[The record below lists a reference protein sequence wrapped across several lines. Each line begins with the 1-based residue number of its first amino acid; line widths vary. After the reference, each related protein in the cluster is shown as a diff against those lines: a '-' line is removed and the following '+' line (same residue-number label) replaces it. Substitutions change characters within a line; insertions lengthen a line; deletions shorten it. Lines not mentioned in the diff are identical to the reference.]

1 MNGAPRRWICCQLGA
16 REHFAVPRALRRSGR
31 LARLITDAW
40 VPPGSVTGLLPGSPS
55 QRLRERFHADLD
67 GSPVTDFTTSLVAN
81 EIVWRLQGLTG
92 WRLFLERNAW
102 FQQRA
107 ADVLDSDITVN
118 HDVVFGHSYASLEI
132 ARRARMRGTSFVLGQ
147 IDPGAIHFD
156 MVRDASRQFPEY
168 GAAPPPPPAV
178 YLEKWR
184 EECDLAD
191 RIVVNS
197 DWSRACLER
206 AGVAA
211 EKLHLAPLAYQP
223 EKRDAAVAREY
234 PHAFTEARPLRILYV
249 GQVTVAKGAAA
260 MLESLALMKD
270 IPLRLRIVGVEGM
283 TIPQRFRDD
292 PRIEWRGAVPR
303 SEVMEHYRE
312 CDVLLFPTFSD
323 GFGMAQV
330 EARGWRLPIIASRRC
345 GRVVDHGV
353 NGLLL
358 DEPSAAHIAAA
369 IARVAADPALLAGFA
384 AASSNL
390 ASDPFN
396 DLAEH
401 LARVEP

>member
-1 MNGAPRRWICCQLGA
+1 MTQEQSRWICCQLGA
-16 REHFAVPRALRRSGR
+16 REHYAVPRALHRGGKLERM
-31 LARLITDAW
+31 ITDAW
-40 VPPGSVTGLLPGSPS
+40 VPPGSAATLVPGWSS
-55 QRLRERFHADLD
+55 QRLRERFHPDLATA
-67 GSPVTDFTTSLVAN
+67 SVTDFTTSLVAN
-81 EIVWRLQGLTG
+81 EINWRLQGRSG
-92 WRLFLERNAW
+92 WDLFLERNSW

-107 ADVLDSDITVN
+107 ADELGAMMTPPPII
-118 HDVVFGHSYASLEI
+118 FGHSYAALEI
-132 ARRARMRGTSFVLGQ
+132 ARRARMRNRFFVLGQ
-147 IDPGAIHFD
+147 IDPGAVHFD
-156 MVRDASRQFPEY
+156 VVRDASRQFPEY

-178 YLEKWR
+178 YLDKWR

-191 RIVVNS
+191 RIIVNS

-206 AGVAA
+206 AGVGA
-211 EKLHLAPLAYQP
+211 EKLHLAPLAYEPEQP
-223 EKRDAAVAREY
+223 NAAATRDY
-234 PHAFTEARPLRILYV
+234 PHAFSDARPLRILYV

-260 MLESLALMKD
+260 MLESLALLQD
-270 IPLRLRIVGVEGM
+270 VPLRLRIVGAEGM

-303 SEVMEHYRE
+303 SEVMQHYRE

-330 EARGWRLPIIASRRC
+330 EALGWRLPIIASRQC

-358 DEPSAAHIAAA
+358 DEPSAADIAAA
-369 IARVAADPALLAGFA
+369 VAKVAADPALLAAFA
-384 AASSNL
+384 AASSNTGR
-390 ASDPFN
+390 DPLN